1 MNIKEKSKSW
11 LIATCFGIVS
21 LGSVYAASA
30 QTLLP
35 EKSTLTF
42 TGKQMG
48 APFTGQFKK
57 FQAQVQFDPVHLN
70 QSYTHLQIDVTSTS
84 LPSKESETE
93 LKGKNW
99 FDTARFPQ
107 AKFES
112 TTIKPQSNGYLV
124 LGKLT
129 IKNTTKTV
137 SVPMN
142 AKKRADNTWEF
153 TGKISL
159 NRLDFQLGQ
168 GMWADLETVANEVD
182 VHFHFIAK

>member
-1 MNIKEKSKSW
+1 MNMKEKSTSW
-11 LIATCFGIVS
+11 LVAACFGIASVS
-21 LGSVYAASA
+21 SLSFASA
-30 QTLLP
+30 QTLLA

-57 FQAQVQFDPVHLN
+57 FQAQVQFDPAHLN
-70 QSYTHLQIDVTSTS
+70 QSYTHLQIDTNSTI

-93 LKGKNW
+93 LNGKNW
-99 FDTARFPQ
+99 FDVARFPQ

-112 TTIKPQSNGYLV
+112 TAIKAQANGYLAQ
-124 LGKLT
+124 GKLT
-129 IKNTTKTV
+129 IKNVTKVV
-137 SVPMN
+137 SVPLS

-168 GMWADLETVANEVD
+168 GMWADLDTVANEVD